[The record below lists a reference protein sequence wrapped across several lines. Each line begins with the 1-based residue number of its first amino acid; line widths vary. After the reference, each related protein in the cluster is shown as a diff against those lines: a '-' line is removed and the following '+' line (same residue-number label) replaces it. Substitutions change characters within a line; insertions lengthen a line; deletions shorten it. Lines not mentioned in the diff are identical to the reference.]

1 MKKILAFLM
10 VAVLLCTMLVSCDED
25 AQALLESADSALLE
39 NPYKL
44 TVKMNMECDDEE
56 INEYLSMMNIEIP
69 MTVDGNN
76 LAMDMDMSVMEQ
88 TISADVVVY
97 DGVMYYDMAVAG
109 QTVKMKCNMT
119 EEEYKKF
126 IDQSNVSMPVDPANF
141 AELTIEEKDGK
152 KYIACGAITDAGLAE
167 LNDMMKESLSSVS
180 EEISFKDISYGITLN
195 DGKYDS
201 VDMSTTYTMKI
212 EGQTYTVSVKMVM
225 TFSYENVAKITAP
238 QNTDDYQ
245 SVSYGDLMG

>member
-76 LAMDMDMSVMEQ
+76 LA
-88 TISADVVVY
+88 
-97 DGVMYYDMAVAG
+97 
-109 QTVKMKCNMT
+109 CR
-119 EEEYKKF
+119 
-126 IDQSNVSMPVDPANF
+126 
-141 AELTIEEKDGK
+141 
-152 KYIACGAITDAGLAE
+152 
-167 LNDMMKESLSSVS
+167 
-180 EEISFKDISYGITLN
+180 
-195 DGKYDS
+195 
-201 VDMSTTYTMKI
+201 
-212 EGQTYTVSVKMVM
+212 
-225 TFSYENVAKITAP
+225 
-238 QNTDDYQ
+238 NT
-245 SVSYGDLMG
+245 